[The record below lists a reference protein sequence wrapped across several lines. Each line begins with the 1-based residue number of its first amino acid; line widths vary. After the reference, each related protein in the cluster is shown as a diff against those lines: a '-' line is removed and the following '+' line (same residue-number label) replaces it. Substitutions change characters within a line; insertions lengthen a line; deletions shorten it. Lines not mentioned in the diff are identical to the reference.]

1 MYLVIRKI
9 ADNQIPLRIYEKLD
23 DAYEYQERYIQDS
36 SKDWN
41 YYRTASHKEKLRKRY
56 YRYLKDGRREEIIIK
71 YMKLY

>member
-9 ADNQIPLRIYEKLD
+9 NDNQIPLRAYKNID

-36 SKDWN
+36 SKNWRM
-41 YYRTASHKEKLRKRY
+41 YECRSSKEKLRKRY
-56 YRYLKDGRREEIIIK
+56 YRYLKDNRREEIVIR